1 MLNLNSVLVMAFI
14 LLGAGTGHI
23 LKGKDAEVRSQV
35 TDSLF
40 TTTFLLYADSLS
52 TFKKNHP
59 AYAGTVNADGLLP
72 PWLGKKPEIRM
83 HIENGI
89 GYVDM
94 PNQAGLYAGLM
105 SATDHSSLMGVT
117 DEHHLITLSG
127 QIPKPPFI
135 PENHLVYMR

>member
-1 MLNLNSVLVMAFI
+1 MLNLNSVLVVFFI
-14 LLGAGTGHI
+14 FLSTHLFNT
-23 LKGKDAEVRSQV
+23 LKEKDAEVRSQV

-59 AYAGTVNADGLLP
+59 AYTGTVNADGLLP

-94 PNQAGLYAGLM
+94 PNQARLYAGLM
-105 SATDHSSLMGVT
+105 SATDHSS
-117 DEHHLITLSG
+117 
-127 QIPKPPFI
+127 P
-135 PENHLVYMR
+135 